1 MAWYDNIAG
10 LSQMAL
16 PVTIERGKPAPLD
29 KYSLFDNYDSA
40 MTFARE
46 HASAF
51 IGAFVYVLADGAVGE
66 NGAISGTLGA
76 YIITGIGENAE
87 LHKLAESSPT
97 GDLAGDVA
105 ALQAKVN
112 TLLADDNTTGSVDQ
126 KVKAAID
133 AYKAINDPLVEGLR
147 TDVDANKAA
156 ADASIAALVSKDG
169 ELEQSIAD
177 NKAAADAS
185 IAALVSKDSELEQ
198 SIADNKAAADA
209 SIAALVSKDS
219 ELSQAIT
226 DNKVAADAS
235 IAALVSKD
243 NELSQAIT
251 DNKAAADASIAA
263 LVAKDNELS
272 QAIADN
278 KAAADASINALVAKD
293 NELSQTI
300 ADNKAA
306 ADASIA
312 DLENKIAN
320 VPVYDLQS
328 VEDPAEEW
336 AAQYIFSKDGET
348 VTTINIPKDQF
359 LKEASYVAAAT
370 AEDVAADASVVE
382 GDPYLKFVWQ
392 LSDSQATTYVP
403 VKELVDT
410 YTGSTY
416 INVNGKQIVLNYD
429 ALLAQIKIDIIDTIN
444 GQLSDLEDK
453 DAELEQAIADNKAA
467 ADASIA
473 ALSQTIADN
482 KAAADAS
489 IGELSQ
495 TIADNKAAADASI
508 GELSQAITDNKA
520 AADASIAALVAKDG
534 ELEQSIADNKAAAD
548 ASIAALSQTITD
560 NKAAADA
567 SIAALVAKDSELEQS
582 IADNKAAA
590 DASIAALV
598 SKDSKLEQAIADNKA
613 AADASIAALVTK
625 DGELEQSI
633 ADNKAAADASI
644 AALVAKDNELSQSI
658 ADNKAAADA
667 SIAKIESATVNGVA
681 FNKDEEG
688 NLSVNV
694 EAGSIKIGVDIDES
708 ITSGSSVAD
717 AFSQIIAKIDAK
729 EVGVVSVSANST
741 DNAVFVNNTDP
752 ANPVVGL
759 NVSAE
764 AGNILS
770 VKADGVY
777 AAMEWQSI

>member
-40 MTFARE
+40 LTFARE

-51 IGAFVYVLADGAVGE
+51 IGAFVYVLADGAVGDDG
-66 NGAISGTLGA
+66 NPSGTLGA

-87 LHKLAESSPT
+87 LHKLAETTAS

-105 ALQAKVN
+105 ALQTKVN
-112 TLLADDNTTGSVDQ
+112 TLLADENTTGSVDQ

-156 ADASIAALVSKDG
+156 VDASIADLTAKIEANEDA
-169 ELEQSIAD
+169 IAD

-185 IAALVSKDSELEQ
+185 LAALVSKDSELEQ
-198 SIADNKAAADA
+198 
-209 SIAALVSKDS
+209 
-219 ELSQAIT
+219 
-226 DNKVAADAS
+226 
-235 IAALVSKD
+235 
-243 NELSQAIT
+243 
-251 DNKAAADASIAA
+251 
-263 LVAKDNELS
+263 
-272 QAIADN
+272 AIADN
-278 KAAADASINALVAKD
+278 KTAIDASLADIESKVENVA
-293 NELSQTI
+293 
-300 ADNKAA
+300 
-306 ADASIA
+306 
-312 DLENKIAN
+312 
-320 VPVYDLQS
+320 VYDLQP

-359 LKEASYVAAAT
+359 LKEASYVGSAS

-392 LSDSQATTYVP
+392 LPDSQATTYVP
-403 VKELVDT
+403 VKELVDS
-410 YTGSTY
+410 YSGSEY
-416 INVNGKQIVLNYD
+416 INVNDVEGGKQIILNYD

-444 GQLSDLEDK
+444 GQLSDLTDK

-467 ADASIA
+467 ADAS
-473 ALSQTIADN
+473 L
-482 KAAADAS
+482 
-489 IGELSQ
+489 
-495 TIADNKAAADASI
+495 
-508 GELSQAITDNKA
+508 GELSQAIADNKA
-520 AADASIAALVAKDG
+520 VADASLGELVAKVEAVEGTQGTADASISAI
-534 ELEQSIADNKAAAD
+534 E
-548 ASIAALSQTITD
+548 
-560 NKAAADA
+560 
-567 SIAALVAKDSELEQS
+567 
-582 IADNKAAA
+582 
-590 DASIAALV
+590 
-598 SKDSKLEQAIADNKA
+598 SKNAEFEQAIADNKA
-613 AADASIAALVTK
+613 AADASLDALVDK
-625 DGELEQSI
+625 DSEIEQAV

-644 AALVAKDNELSQSI
+644 SAIEG
-658 ADNKAAADA
+658 
-667 SIAKIESATVNGVA
+667 SIAKIESATVNGVS

-694 EAGSIKIGVDIDES
+694 EAGSIKIGADIDES
-708 ITSGSSVAD
+708 ITAGSSVAD
-717 AFSQIIAKIDAK
+717 AFTQVIAKIDTK
-729 EVGVVSVSANST
+729 EVGVVSVSASSA
-741 DNAVFVNNTDP
+741 DNALFVNNDDP

-764 AGNILS
+764 EGNILS

-777 AAMEWQSI
+777 AAMEWQAI